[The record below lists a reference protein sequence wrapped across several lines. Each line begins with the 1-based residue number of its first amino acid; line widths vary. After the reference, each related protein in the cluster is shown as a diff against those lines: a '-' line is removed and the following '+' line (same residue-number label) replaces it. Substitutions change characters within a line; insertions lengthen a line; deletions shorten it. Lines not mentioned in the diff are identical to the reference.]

1 MLPLTRA
8 LLDGASER
16 RSFVFAVGWDQ
27 ECSAVA
33 RYDIVLNLPMS
44 DTGAY

>member
-1 MLPLTRA
+1 MAAPKIHLKRLILEPDRYI
-8 LLDGASER
+8 
-16 RSFVFAVGWDQ
+16 GWDQ